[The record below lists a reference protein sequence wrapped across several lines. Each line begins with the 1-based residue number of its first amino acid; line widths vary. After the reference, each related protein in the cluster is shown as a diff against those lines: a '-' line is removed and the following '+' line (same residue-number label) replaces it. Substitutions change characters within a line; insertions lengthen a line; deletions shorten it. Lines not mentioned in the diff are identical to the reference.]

1 MRPHIKPRAVN
12 IIVETNQEILIP
24 SSGKDKNPV
33 SLPLQP
39 QTSAEILHNNDT
51 ANIYLK
57 T

>member
-24 SSGKDKNPV
+24 SSGKDKNPGFV
-33 SLPLQP
+33 PLQP

-51 ANIYLK
+51 VNIYLK

>member
-33 SLPLQP
+33 SFA
-39 QTSAEILHNNDT
+39 ST
-51 ANIYLK
+51 ASNIG
-57 T
+57 

>member
-24 SSGKDKNPV
+24 SSGKDKNPGFA
-33 SLPLQP
+33 LLQP

>member
-24 SSGKDKNPV
+24 SSGKDKNPGFT
-33 SLPLQP
+33 PLQP

-51 ANIYLK
+51 VNIYLK